1 MDLIAQEPLVT
12 SPVAMTYDENGNMY
26 VAEMVDFPFF
36 EKTAD
41 QPHGRVRFLRDNDG
55 DGKFDTSSI
64 FADNLPCPSSVVCWK
79 GGVFVAMRGDIWYF
93 KDTTGA
99 GKADV
104 RTRVF
109 TGFGL
114 GSLEYMENGLI
125 WGIDHKIYG
134 SSGPGGGTV
143 RTLDRTNAKPVS
155 LAGRDF
161 CFDPVRSELEAV
173 SGGGSQWG
181 NAFDDWY
188 NRFVCKNIAPARHVV
203 LPLHYLARDPYL
215 GVPRLFNPL
224 TSEGGDVPVYRA
236 SPPEPWRTV
245 RAHQRQE
252 LGKNANPGEIN
263 EAGYFTAACGI
274 TVYRGNVVVSELAPI
289 SLTLPT
295 SSFQSSSIRSQFH
308 ERLVSVGLAVVT
320 FGRCPPSGPPTRDY
334 GRGHNR
340 FTP

>member
-1 MDLIAQEPLVT
+1 
-12 SPVAMTYDENGNMY
+12 
-26 VAEMVDFPFF
+26 
-36 EKTAD
+36 
-41 QPHGRVRFLRDNDG
+41 LRDNDG

-93 KDTTGA
+93 KDTKGA

-104 RTRVF
+104 RTKVF

-134 SSGPGGGTV
+134 SSVLVANGSNAGSNERQAGFASGT
-143 RTLDRTNAKPVS
+143 RFLLRS
-155 LAGRDF
+155 
-161 CFDPVRSELEAV
+161 VRSELEAV

-236 SPPEPWRTV
+236 SPAEPWRTV

-274 TVYRGNVVVSELAPI
+274 TVLSRNAYPPSYRGNLFIAEPAGNLVHRRAIDPEGVSFSSRRVDEKAEVVASSDIFFRPVNFVNAPDGTMHVVDMYREVVEDPIYVPPELVK
-289 SLTLPT
+289 TG
-295 SSFQSSSIRSQFH
+295 QVNVEGGR
-308 ERLVSVGLAVVT
+308 ER
-320 FGRCPPSGPPTRDY
+320 GRIY
-334 GRGHNR
+334 G
-340 FTP
+340 